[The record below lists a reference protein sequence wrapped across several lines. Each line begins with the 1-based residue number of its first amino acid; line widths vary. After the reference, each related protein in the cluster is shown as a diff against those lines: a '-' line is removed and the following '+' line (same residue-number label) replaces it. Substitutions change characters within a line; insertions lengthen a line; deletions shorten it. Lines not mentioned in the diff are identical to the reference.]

1 MQEVEIYRDH
11 PALKKYFREAHKI
24 RGLKDHR
31 NLKALVLN
39 NLLKYFAKQIQWKL
53 IENFPVTSND
63 TITYVKGVLLDNFD
77 IIQGIWVNL
86 PDKCDV
92 YNKISELKN
101 SGLPLRNTL
110 FQSNDHLV
118 LWRRGRKMID
128 TQFETEEKGISTLKS
143 FLKSPLKS
151 YTNLVD
157 LAQRFE
163 EEGPNLVNT
172 WIEKIRA
179 ELKNNSNF
187 RNSFE
192 VFRTSHLNKI
202 YLGRG
207 SLEITIVQYL
217 LIRRLCDKIFKRTA
231 FITSSS
237 LSKNF
242 EELLS
247 SASTLRS
254 PPEFLREVEP
264 IIRQVAVLLIDNDE
278 KLLFLETLFGKFFP
292 DREKKGHLLHYNV
305 ATKKIFARFLV
316 DSISYFLSKEF
327 KNTFSDKELY
337 VLNPFTGTGH
347 YLRQMLRQIDLKNI
361 YSKYLSEL
369 HGHETRLLQYFLSL
383 INVEC
388 EYLDLTGKYIPYS
401 GLHMIDTLTL
411 SSKTGLFLDSDD
423 NEGKLHT
430 QKLPY
435 SLIVGET
442 PSGSDDF
449 YKGKKRQYAE
459 IEKRVFLTYG
469 SSSTARNKAVI
480 ADSYVKAIR
489 WASDRI
495 LEIGK
500 GIVAFVS
507 KDNFIEDLA
516 FDGLR
521 KHLGKD
527 FDLIYILDISRPEGT
542 SKYHQQGS
550 AKALL
555 FLIKNEQITN
565 KGIFFKRL
573 TWDDFIKNNYLSDPQ
588 LLFRHKNW
596 REIIA
601 DKHHTWL
608 TEGLQKDFESL
619 LPIGTKISKSGK
631 ENSIFRLYGRG
642 VATARDAWMYNFS
655 QDNLSRNIEEMI
667 RVYNKQVQTWG
678 NLPSKPDVN
687 EYLGKEITRIPWSD
701 SLKSYLQRQILV
713 KFKSGNIRN
722 ALYRPFVR
730 KYLYF
735 DQYLIDRW
743 YQIPHMLPTPMSEGE
758 NRIICVSSP
767 GSKHFSFFISN
778 LIPDLN
784 LFAGASPI
792 QCFPLYIFDNDGK
805 NKRDNITDWALERFC
820 KHYMDF
826 RITKYDI
833 FHYIYAVL
841 HHPVYIRKYT
851 ANLRQQLPRIPMISD
866 FYKLSVAGANLARL
880 HLFYEGQEE
889 YPLRKNFKLN
899 ENPDWKIEKMSFTK
913 DRRSIIINESLTLS
927 NIPYKVF
934 DYMIGTRSAL
944 EWIIEQYRLRN
955 VVYAGGEDNPN
966 RSVDPA
972 YIIRLIGQVTTIS
985 IESQKIIN
993 SISDSNEI
1001 WEKEDNYV

>member
-1 MQEVEIYRDH
+1 MQEVEIYKDH
-11 PALKKYFREAHKI
+11 PALKKYFREANKI
-24 RGLKDHR
+24 KGSKDHR
-31 NLKALVLN
+31 NLKALALN
-39 NLLKYFAKQIQWKL
+39 NLIKYFAKQIQWKL

-86 PDKCDV
+86 PDTCDV
-92 YNKISELKN
+92 DNKISELRN
-101 SGLPLRNTL
+101 TGLPLRNTL
-110 FQSNDHLV
+110 FQSNDHLI

-157 LAQRFE
+157 VADRFAD
-163 EEGPNLVNT
+163 EGPNLVNT
-172 WIEKIRA
+172 WVGKIRD
-179 ELKNNSNF
+179 ELKINQNF
-187 RNSFE
+187 KNSFE
-192 VFRTSHLNKI
+192 VFRTRHLKKI

-207 SLEITIVQYL
+207 SLELTIVQYL

-231 FITSSS
+231 FITSSP

-247 SASTLRS
+247 PASTLRS

-264 IIRQVAVLLIDNDE
+264 IIRQVATLLIDYDE
-278 KLLFLETLFGKFFP
+278 RLLFLETLFGKFFP
-292 DREKKGHLLHYNV
+292 DREKKGHLLHYSV

-316 DSISYFLSKEF
+316 DSISSFLSKEF
-327 KNTFSDKELY
+327 KNSLSDKELY
-337 VLNPFTGTGH
+337 VLNPFTGTGY
-347 YLRQMLRQIDLKNI
+347 YLRQILRQIESENMYNK
-361 YSKYLSEL
+361 YSLEI

-383 INVEC
+383 INIEC
-388 EYLDLTGKYIPYS
+388 EYLELTGKYIPYS
-401 GLHMIDTLTL
+401 GLHLIDTLSL
-411 SSKTGLFLDSDD
+411 SNKTGLFLDSDED
-423 NEGKLHT
+423 EGKLHT

-435 SLIVGET
+435 SLIIGET
-442 PSGSDDF
+442 PSGSDDL
-449 YKGKKRQYAE
+449 YKGRKRQYAE
-459 IEKRVFLTYG
+459 IEKRVFQTYG

-480 ADSYVKAIR
+480 ADSYVKALR

-495 LEIGK
+495 LENGK

-527 FDLIYILDISRPEGT
+527 FDLIYILDISRPEGI
-542 SKYHQQGS
+542 SRYHQQGS
-550 AKALL
+550 AKALI
-555 FLIKNEQITN
+555 FLIKNDEVTK
-565 KGIFFKRL
+565 KGIFFKRV
-573 TWDDFIKNNYLSDPQ
+573 TWDDFIKNSYLSD
-588 LLFRHKNW
+588 LHTFFRYKNW
-596 REIIA
+596 REIIP
-601 DKHHTWL
+601 DKHSTWL

-655 QDNLSRNIEEMI
+655 QENLSRNIQEMI

-687 EYLGKEITRIPWSD
+687 EYLGMESTGIPWSD
-701 SLKSYLQRQILV
+701 SLKSYLKRQIMLR
-713 KFKSGNIRN
+713 FKSTNIRN

-735 DQYLIDRW
+735 DQHLIDRW
-743 YQIPHMLPTPMSEGE
+743 YQIPHMLPTSMSERE

-767 GSKHFSFFISN
+767 GSKHFSLFISN

-820 KHYMDF
+820 KQYKDY

-833 FHYIYAVL
+833 FHYVYAVL
-841 HHPVYIRKYT
+841 HHPGYIRKYT
-851 ANLRQQLPRIPMISD
+851 ANLRQQLPRIPMIKD
-866 FYKLSVAGANLARL
+866 FYKLSIAGAHLAKL
-880 HLFYEGQEE
+880 HLFYDGQEE

-899 ENPDWKIEKMSFTK
+899 EKPDWKIEKMSFTK
-913 DRRSIIINESLTLS
+913 DRRSIMINESLSLS
-927 NIPYKVF
+927 NIPFKAF
-934 DYMIGTRSAL
+934 EYMIGNRSAL
-944 EWIIEQYRLRN
+944 EWIIEQYRLRS
-955 VVYAGGEDNPN
+955 VASAGGEDNPN
-966 RSVDPA
+966 QSVDPA
-972 YIIRLIGQVTTIS
+972 YISRLIGQVTTIS

-993 SISDSNEI
+993 SISNSHDI
-1001 WEKEDNYV
+1001 

>member
-1 MQEVEIYRDH
+1 MPPMQEVEIYTDH
-11 PALKKYFREAHKI
+11 PALKKYFREIHKI
-24 RGLKDHR
+24 KDLKDKR
-31 NLKALVLN
+31 DLKALALHR
-39 NLLKYFAKQIQWKL
+39 LIKYFAKQIQWKL
-53 IENFPVTSND
+53 LENFPVTSNGI
-63 TITYVKGVLLDNFD
+63 ITYVNGVLLDNFD
-77 IIQGIWVNL
+77 IIQGIWINL
-86 PDKCDV
+86 PDTCDV
-92 YNKISELKN
+92 YTKIADLKDK
-101 SGLPLRNTL
+101 GLPLRNTL

-157 LAQRFE
+157 LAERFE
-163 EEGPNLVNT
+163 EEGPNLANT
-172 WIEKIRA
+172 WIEKIRI
-179 ELKNNSNF
+179 ELQSNPNFKKN
-187 RNSFE
+187 FE
-192 VFRTSHLNKI
+192 VFKTKHLNKI

-207 SLEITIVQYL
+207 SLEATIVQYL

-237 LSKNF
+237 LSKYF
-242 EELLS
+242 EELLTP
-247 SASTLRS
+247 ASTLRS

-264 IIRQVAVLLIDNDE
+264 IIRQVATLLVDNDE

-292 DREKKGHLLHYNV
+292 DKDKKGQLLHYNV
-305 ATKKIFARFLV
+305 ATKKIFAQFLV

-327 KNTFSDKELY
+327 RNALSAEEFH
-337 VLNPFTGTGH
+337 VLNPFSGSGY
-347 YLRQMLRQIDLKNI
+347 YLRQVLRQIELKNI
-361 YSKYLSEL
+361 YNKYLLEL
-369 HGHETRLLQYFLSL
+369 HGHERRVLQYFLSL
-383 INVEC
+383 INIEC

-401 GLHMIDTLTL
+401 GLHMTD
-411 SSKTGLFLDSDD
+411 SLDLPGESELLLYADED
-423 NEGKLHT
+423 EGKR
-430 QKLPY
+430 QKQKHPY
-435 SLIVGET
+435 SLIIGET
-442 PSGSDDF
+442 PSGSDDL
-449 YKGKKRQYAE
+449 YKGRKRRYAQ

-480 ADSYVKAIR
+480 SDSYVKAIR

-495 LEIGK
+495 LESGK
-500 GIVAFVS
+500 GIVAFVC

-521 KHLGKD
+521 KHLVND
-527 FDLIYILDISRPEGT
+527 FDLIYILDIARPEGV

-550 AKALL
+550 EKALL
-555 FLIKNEQITN
+555 FLIKNDQTTK

-573 TWDDFIKNNYLSDPQ
+573 TWDDFIKNNYLSDPNIV
-588 LLFRHKNW
+588 FGPKIW
-596 REIIA
+596 REIKP

-619 LPIGTKISKSGK
+619 LPMGTKISKSGK

-655 QDNLSRNIEEMI
+655 QDNLSRNIQELV
-667 RVYNKQVQTWG
+667 RVYNKQVQTWSK
-678 NLPSKPDVN
+678 LPSKPDIN
-687 EYLGKEITRIPWSD
+687 EYLSNEITPIPWSD
-701 SLKSYLQRQILV
+701 GLKSYLQRQIMI
-713 KFKSGNIRN
+713 KFEAANIRN
-722 ALYRPFVR
+722 AIYRPFVR

-735 DQYLIDRW
+735 DQHLIDRW
-743 YQIPHMLPTPMSEGE
+743 YQIPHMLPIAMAEGE

-767 GSKHFSFFISN
+767 GSKHFSFFITN

-805 NKRDNITDWALERFC
+805 NKRENITDWALEKFRT
-820 KHYMDF
+820 HYKDS
-826 RITKYDI
+826 RITKYEI
-833 FHYIYAVL
+833 FHYVYAVL

-851 ANLRQQLPRIPMISD
+851 ANLRQQLPRIPMIRD
-866 FYKLSVAGANLARL
+866 FYKFATAGANLARL

-889 YPLRKNFKLN
+889 YPLRQNFRLN
-899 ENPDWKIEKMSFTK
+899 ENPDWKINKMSFTK
-913 DRRSIIINESLTLS
+913 DRRSIIINESLSLS
-927 NIPYKVF
+927 NIPFKAF
-934 DYMIGTRSAL
+934 GYMIGNRSAL
-944 EWIIEQYRLRN
+944 EWIIEQYRLRS
-955 VVYAGGEDNPN
+955 VVSAGAEDNPN

-972 YIIRLIGQVTTIS
+972 YIVRLIGQVTTIS

-993 SISDSNEI
+993 SISDSNEF
-1001 WEKEDNYV
+1001 